1 MNIYTHC
8 IPIISKTSS
17 SVLDWIS
24 NNQAL
29 NLLRNPLVNPQ
40 ENRITGGEHSNAA
53 LISIPFLFLSP
64 LFFTSVANFH
74 RKYFS
79 HTGTPV
85 WLSYSISR
93 WLFPFISE
101 IIRAKWNDTRLALE
115 EHRSVGKGRCIRGER
130 SRGIPWAPA
139 SISLQR
145 SAHGNQAGTDQR
157 SNSSLL

>member
-29 NLLRNPLVNPQ
+29 NLLGNPLVNPQ

-53 LISIPFLFLSP
+53 LFFYTFPFPFPPFLYFCRKFSQKI
-64 LFFTSVANFH
+64 FFTH
-74 RKYFS
+74 RYPRLTVLFYKQV
-79 HTGTPV
+79 T
-85 WLSYSISR
+85 
-93 WLFPFISE
+93 FPFISE

>member
-1 MNIYTHC
+1 MNIYIHC

-29 NLLRNPLVNPQ
+29 NLLGNPLVNPQ
-40 ENRITGGEHSNAA
+40 ENRITGGEHSKRRSNFYTFPF
-53 LISIPFLFLSP
+53 SFPPFLYFCRIFSQKI
-64 LFFTSVANFH
+64 FFTH
-74 RKYFS
+74 RYPRLTVLFYKQV
-79 HTGTPV
+79 T
-85 WLSYSISR
+85 
-93 WLFPFISE
+93 FPFISE

-115 EHRSVGKGRCIRGER
+115 EHRSVGKGRYTRRALSGHTL
-130 SRGIPWAPA
+130 GPA

-157 SNSSLL
+157 SNSSLP